1 MTGNTFGKLFRITT
15 FGESH
20 GTAIGVIIDG
30 VKSNLTLSEE
40 DIQKDL
46 DRRKP
51 GQSSITTQR
60 KEDDKVQILSGIFEG
75 KTTGTPV
82 CMIIYNKDYQSK
94 DYSNIKDIFRPGHAD
109 FTYHKKYGIRDYR
122 GGGRSSGRETAAR
135 VAAGAVARKILK
147 LKNINI
153 TAYVKEI
160 GGIKA
165 QTIDL
170 DEIEQNIVRCP
181 DKEAALD
188 MIKKIKQVQEEKD
201 SIGGVV
207 EVIVKGC
214 PAGLGEPV
222 FNKLNAV
229 LAHALMSIGA
239 VKAVEIGSGIAC
251 SKMKGSES
259 NDSLVDGNFIS
270 NNAGGILGGI
280 SSGQDILARVAVKPT
295 PSIARIQKTIDMQGK
310 ETDITI
316 EGRHDPCICPR
327 IVPVVEAMA
336 ALVIIDALMI
346 HEARQDR

>member
-30 VKSNLTLSEE
+30 VKSNLILSEE

-109 FTYHKKYGIRDYR
+109 FTYHKKYGIRDNR

-316 EGRHDPCICPR
+316 
-327 IVPVVEAMA
+327 
-336 ALVIIDALMI
+336 
-346 HEARQDR
+346 

>member
-259 NDSLVDGNFIS
+259 NDQLVDGDFIS

-280 SSGQDILARVAVKPT
+280 SSGQDIVARVAVKPT

>member
-30 VKSNLTLSEE
+30 VKPNIALSEQ

-109 FTYHKKYGIRDYR
+109 FTYQKKYGIRDYR

-147 LKNINI
+147 LKNITI

-160 GGIKA
+160 GAIKA
-165 QTIDL
+165 QNIDL

-181 DKEAALD
+181 DKETAQD
-188 MIKKIKQVQEEKD
+188 MIKKIEEVQETKD

-207 EVIVKGC
+207 EVIVRGC

-222 FNKLNAV
+222 FDKIDAV

-259 NDSLVDGNFIS
+259 NDQIVEGNFIS

-295 PSIARIQKTIDMQGK
+295 PSISRQQKTIDMQGK
-310 ETDITI
+310 ETDIII

-336 ALVIIDALMI
+336 ALVIIDALML
-346 HEARQDR
+346 HEARQDG

>member
-30 VKSNLTLSEE
+30 VKPNLELSEE

-82 CMIIYNKDYQSK
+82 CMIIYNKDHKSR
-94 DYSNIKDIFRPGHAD
+94 DYSKIKDIFRPGHAD

-160 GGIKA
+160 GGIRA

-181 DKEAALD
+181 DKEAAMD
-188 MIKKIKQVQEEKD
+188 MIKKIEEVQEEKD
-201 SIGGVV
+201 SIGGIV

-214 PAGLGEPV
+214 PIGLGEPV
-222 FNKLNAV
+222 FDKLDAS

-259 NDSLVDGNFIS
+259 NDPLVDGNFIS

-280 SSGQDILARVAVKPT
+280 SSGQDIVARVAVKPT
-295 PSIARIQKTIDMQGK
+295 PSISRQQKTINLRGE
-310 ETDITI
+310 ETDIII

-327 IVPVVEAMA
+327 IVPVVESMA
-336 ALVIIDALMI
+336 ALVIIDALMM
-346 HEARQDR
+346 HEARLNG

>member
-259 NDSLVDGNFIS
+259 NDQLVDGDFIS

-280 SSGQDILARVAVKPT
+280 SSGQDIVARVAVKPT
-295 PSIARIQKTIDMQGK
+295 PSISRQQKTIDMQGK
-310 ETDITI
+310 ETDIII

>member
-259 NDSLVDGNFIS
+259 NDQLVDGDFIS

-280 SSGQDILARVAVKPT
+280 SSGQDIVARVAVKPT
-295 PSIARIQKTIDMQGK
+295 PSISRQQKTIDVHGK